1 MCGCM
6 KNKFGNPNPVRQLQN
21 QFQSNKPK
29 QQPVP
34 KQGLRKP
41 PPFFNQMVFLHNRNI
56 ELLKKNSPLCKEAI
70 LKFLI
75 RITRSQ
81 LLFCKSAD

>member
-6 KNKFGNPNPVRQLQN
+6 KNKFGNPQR
-21 QFQSNKPK
+21 QFQNKPNLNK
-29 QQPVP
+29 LNLNKTQHPVP

-56 ELLKKNSPLCKEAI
+56 ALLKKNIKNSKNQKVI
-70 LKFLI
+70 NKVKNLKKINFV
-75 RITRSQ
+75 
-81 LLFCKSAD
+81 

>member
-6 KNKFGNPNPVRQLQN
+6 KNKFGNPNPQR
-21 QFQSNKPK
+21 QFQSNKPN

-56 ELLKKNSPLCKEAI
+56 ALLKKNIKNSKNQKVI
-70 LKFLI
+70 NKVKNLKKINFV
-75 RITRSQ
+75 
-81 LLFCKSAD
+81 

>member
-1 MCGCM
+1 M

-56 ELLKKNSPLCKEAI
+56 ELLKKNIKNSKNQKVI
-70 LKFLI
+70 NKVKNLKKINFV
-75 RITRSQ
+75 
-81 LLFCKSAD
+81 